1 MDTILVVKLGGSS
14 AATPDFPRWIQALEK
29 AVDPVVVVP
38 GGGPFANTVR
48 RYQPRLGYGDG
59 AAHRMTVLAM
69 EQFGL
74 ALASLGTRMQPV
86 ASEDDMHASIKD
98 GRIPVWMPAS
108 TALEAAELAEDWA
121 VTSDSIAAWL
131 ASRLLHARLLL
142 VKQID
147 LPVDST
153 LEALAGAKIVDDSF
167 LSMLHPAVRV
177 HVAGPADL
185 PLAGRRLAEGVI
197 PGHEVTQRRLMLDA
211 AQ

>member
-29 AVDPVVVVP
+29 ATGPVVVVP

-48 RYQPRLGYGDG
+48 RYQPRLGYGDE

-74 ALASLGTRMQPV
+74 ALASLGTRMVP
-86 ASEDDMHASIKD
+86 ASSEAEVHAGLEES
-98 GRIPVWMPAS
+98 RIPVWMPAR
-108 TALEAAELAEDWA
+108 TLHEAPEIAGDWS

-131 ASRLLHARLLL
+131 ASRLRHARLLL

-147 LPVDST
+147 LPADST

-177 HVAGPADL
+177 QVAGPADL
-185 PLAGRRLAEGVI
+185 AMAGRRLSEGVI
-197 PGHEVTQRRLMLDA
+197 PGHEVPRRRQMLDA